1 MCQKYTRVAN
11 LKIYEESL
19 FYKDGIQKIF
29 LQGVKPKV
37 VYITGGK
44 AINPLEEST

>member
-1 MCQKYTRVAN
+1 MELN

-19 FYKDGIQKIF
+19 FYKDGIQKKN

-44 AINPLEEST
+44 LLTLWKNPHNS